1 MTTNIS
7 YLVGNVY
14 NSELGIYGAAPV
26 TAYLGNVTSGASNI
40 YVASG
45 STDVIG
51 YSTNFSSIFGKNYVL
66 RNSAGTYVGRILQ
79 VNSAT
84 SATLTSGAAIAVTAN
99 VNPTNFRYQTYQE
112 TPITFDTATQRFT
125 TDPHL
130 GNGNITVSNTS
141 NTISGTSTIFS
152 KQFDVGY
159 QIFANTY
166 AIDGQYES
174 LLGVVKQ
181 VTSNTQ
187 AVMTTVSGYTLT
199 NTSYRFFDPV
209 TPSAANSSAQSAMI
223 LNNALLQWSRS
234 GLIPNVTQVKSYHPP
249 VQDPVTGILVN
260 FPATMH
266 TSKSARR
273 IKGNRLTPIDSLGHA
288 SRNDNTGRIHD
299 FDSENAIVGSSTK
312 NAIESIPINSFIKKL
327 AASATHNDSNFLK
340 SMTDGIKNV
349 YGKPYIPPAPGLT
362 FYANAI
368 PTGFTK
374 VTNSGLDGLYIPY
387 EGPGANVIYVLNESL
402 SSYVYPTVADQ
413 LAICSGFPLPPR
425 IVNNRSDAN
434 AYYTVSNPISNLTE
448 SQKADLAARS
458 SSQFS
463 ASERKAVKITGVPA
477 AIPGLLNVVLMDEHP
492 ANRQFSKIE
501 YDQSYFSTTIPNPNI
516 PISTLNPPPA
526 LTGISTLAGP
536 RLGGAAGDYS

>member
-1 MTTNIS
+1 
-7 YLVGNVY
+7 
-14 NSELGIYGAAPV
+14 
-26 TAYLGNVTSGASNI
+26 
-40 YVASG
+40 
-45 STDVIG
+45 
-51 YSTNFSSIFGKNYVL
+51 
-66 RNSAGTYVGRILQ
+66 
-79 VNSAT
+79 
-84 SATLTSGAAIAVTAN
+84 
-99 VNPTNFRYQTYQE
+99 
-112 TPITFDTATQRFT
+112 
-125 TDPHL
+125 
-130 GNGNITVSNTS
+130 
-141 NTISGTSTIFS
+141 
-152 KQFDVGY
+152 
-159 QIFANTY
+159 
-166 AIDGQYES
+166 
-174 LLGVVKQ
+174 
-181 VTSNTQ
+181 
-187 AVMTTVSGYTLT
+187 MTTVSGYTLA

-266 TSKSARR
+266 TSKSAKK

-288 SRNDNTGRIHD
+288 SRNDITGRIHD

-327 AASATHNDSNFLK
+327 AASNAHSDSTFLQ

-349 YGKPYIPPAPGLT
+349 YGKPYIPPAPGLM

-492 ANRQFSKIE
+492 ANRTVGNIFYQSSFILDNSK
-501 YDQSYFSTTIPNPNI
+501 FNPNL
-516 PISTLNPPPA
+516 PISPLNRLPIPKIVQLNDSPKI
-526 LTGISTLAGP
+526 GGGQDFGP
-536 RLGGAAGDYS
+536 